1 MATESIIGIGEKWR
15 HAEQRRYARW
25 MLTTLAFIRTHRVL
39 ISRIGRV
46 VLAAVVLWI
55 AVIAPRVE
63 VAKLRKEIAAKD
75 AEAVALVDQ
84 RRKAAADAQSALIEA
99 ANKVAQER
107 AAALDTATRYM
118 ATHTERTKII
128 RERVIERAAQP
139 DGDPLV
145 SDGMKAFLEDLRQ

>member
-1 MATESIIGIGEKWR
+1 MANESIIGIGGKWR
-15 HAEQRRYARW
+15 LVGQRRYARW

-39 ISRIGRV
+39 ISRIGLV

-55 AVIAPRVE
+55 AVVAPRME
-63 VAKLRKEIAAKD
+63 AAKLREEIAAQE
-75 AEAVALVDQ
+75 AEAAALEAQ
-84 RRKAAADAQSALIEA
+84 RRKAAADAQSVLIEA
-99 ANKVAQER
+99 ASQVAQER
-107 AAALDTATRYM
+107 AAALDTAARDM